1 MTNSDRTPAT
11 LPDGLPLP
19 PVPKGL
25 REMLKDY
32 PEHLQV
38 LQNDLNDVVAKPL
51 RGTPVFEQAIWALEG
66 ALETFV
72 SEARDEL
79 EAAEASGDAETIQ
92 RARAKRQAF
101 GSARA
106 DMGLLSELR
115 AYFSDRGR

>member
-1 MTNSDRTPAT
+1 
-11 LPDGLPLP
+11 
-19 PVPKGL
+19 
-25 REMLKDY
+25 MLKDY

>member
-1 MTNSDRTPAT
+1 
-11 LPDGLPLP
+11 
-19 PVPKGL
+19 
-25 REMLKDY
+25 MLKDY

-79 EAAEASGDAETIQ
+79 EAAEASADAGAID
-92 RARAKRQAF
+92 RAKIKLKAIGPAKF
-101 GSARA
+101 KHNWG
-106 DMGLLSELR
+106 DDNLFE
-115 AYFSDRGR
+115 YFEENKGMLK